1 MQILKFSADW
11 CAPCK
16 ALDTQLKRL
25 FPLLDIQHIDIDSTE
40 GRKAAI
46 LYGVRSVPTLILL
59 DETGEERNRL
69 TGSVSDA
76 KLKEFF
82 E

>member
-1 MQILKFSADW
+1 MQILKFSAAW
-11 CAPCK
+11 CQPCK
-16 ALDTQLKRL
+16 ALDAQLKRL
-25 FPLLDIQHIDIDSTE
+25 FPLLEVQHIDIDSTG
-40 GRKAAI
+40 GRGSVI
-46 LYGVRSVPTLILL
+46 LYGVRSVPTLILI
-59 DETGEERNRL
+59 DDTGEEHNRL

>member
-1 MQILKFSADW
+1 MQILKHSAAW

-16 ALDTQLKRL
+16 ALDAQLKRL
-25 FPLLDIQHIDIDSTE
+25 FPLLDVQHIDIDSPE

-46 LYGVRSVPTLILL
+46 LYGVRSVPTLVLL
-59 DETGEERNRL
+59 DETGEEQNRL
-69 TGSVSDA
+69 TGSKSDA

>member
-1 MQILKFSADW
+1 MQVLKYSASW
-11 CAPCK
+11 CQPCK
-16 ALDTQLKRL
+16 ALDTQLQRL
-25 FPLLDIQHIDIDSTE
+25 FPLLDIQHIDIDSPE

-59 DETGEERNRL
+59 DETGEEQNRL
-69 TGSVSDA
+69 TGSKSDA
-76 KLKEFF
+76 KLREFF